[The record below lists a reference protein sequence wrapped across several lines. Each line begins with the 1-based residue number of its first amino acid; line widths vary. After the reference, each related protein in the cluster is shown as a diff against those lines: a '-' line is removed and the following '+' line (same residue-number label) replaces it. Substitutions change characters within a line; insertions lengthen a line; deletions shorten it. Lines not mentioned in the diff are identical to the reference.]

1 MGAKIMT
8 FDAEAATNTY
18 IDSLGP
24 EALAQAAAYTAGNQW
39 LMLWSLGVTLVST
52 WLIIR
57 SGILTSLS
65 SKLHEKGA
73 FNRAFR
79 VSAAFIVLS
88 SIIELPWTIYTS
100 WYRQTRYDMTDQPLS
115 DFLGQ
120 SGLSLALSAVLM
132 GLLLATFYVLIKK
145 AGQLW
150 WAWFGGITA
159 SLMATMMLLGPA
171 VIQPMFNEYTPVP
184 EGEVKQA
191 VEALAI
197 EANIPTER
205 IFMYDG
211 SRQSNNFTAN
221 VSGIGASARIAIS
234 DVAMKEANLDEVR
247 AVTGHEIG
255 HYVSGHIWWV
265 VILLSSQV
273 VIAFLLADRL
283 FKPVAR
289 AFGADED
296 IQNPASVPILILL
309 VGVLMMVFQPI
320 NNTLSRMNEA
330 NADRYSLETVGLPD
344 GLASALVKTAEYRD
358 PRPGQFQELLFY
370 THPSVESRVRMA
382 MEWKGEQIDNDLLP
396 EN

>member
-1 MGAKIMT
+1 MA
-8 FDAEAATNTY
+8 FDAVSATNAY
-18 IDSLGP
+18 IDSLGT
-24 EALAQAAAYTAGNQW
+24 EALAQAAAYTAGNHW
-39 LMLWSLGVTLVST
+39 LILWSLLATVVST
-52 WLIIR
+52 SLIVR
-57 SGILTSLS
+57 SGILVALS
-65 SKLHEKGA
+65 NKLSQRGA

-88 SIIELPWTIYTS
+88 AIIELPWTIYTS
-100 WYRQTRYDMTDQPLS
+100 WYRQTQYDMTTQPLG

-120 SGLSLALSAVLM
+120 SGLGLALSAVLM

-145 AGQLW
+145 AGPLW

-159 SLMATMMLLGPA
+159 SLVATMMLLGPSL
-171 VIQPMFNEYTPVP
+171 IQPLFNEYAPVP

-191 VEALAI
+191 VERLAV
-197 EANIPTER
+197 EANIPTDR

-221 VSGIGASARIAIS
+221 VSGIGSSARIAIS
-234 DVAMKEANLDEVR
+234 DIALKEANLDEVK

-265 VILLSSQV
+265 VFLLSGEV
-273 VIAFLLADRL
+273 VIAFLLADKL

-289 AFGADED
+289 VFGADED

-309 VGVLMMVFQPI
+309 VGVLLTLFEPI
-320 NNTLSRMNEA
+320 NNSLTRMNEA
-330 NADRYSLETVGLPD
+330 DADRYSLETVGLPD

-358 PRPGQFQELLFY
+358 PRPGQLQELLFY
-370 THPSVESRVRMA
+370 THPSVERRVRMA
-382 MEWKGEQIDNDLLP
+382 MEWKREQLAHAEPP
-396 EN
+396 ES

>member
-1 MGAKIMT
+1 MA
-8 FDAEAATNTY
+8 FDTEAATNAY
-18 IDSLGP
+18 IDSLGS

-39 LMLWSLGVTLVST
+39 LMLWSLGVTIIST
-52 WLIIR
+52 WLIIQ

-65 SKLHEKGA
+65 NKLSGSGA

-79 VSAAFIVLS
+79 VSAAFVVLS
-88 SIIELPWTIYTS
+88 AIIELPWTIYTS
-100 WYRQTRYDMTDQPLS
+100 WYRQTQYEMTDQPLG

-120 SGLSLALSAVLM
+120 SGLGLALNAVVL

-145 AGQLW
+145 AGRLW

-159 SLMATMMLLGPA
+159 SLMATMMLLGPV
-171 VIQPMFNEYTPVP
+171 VIQPMFNEYSPIP
-184 EGEVKQA
+184 EGDVKQA

-205 IFMYDG
+205 VFMYDG

-221 VSGIGASARIAIS
+221 VSGIGSSARIAIS
-234 DVAMKEANLDEVR
+234 DVALNEADLDEVK

-265 VILLSSQV
+265 VFLLSAQV

-283 FKPVAR
+283 FTPVAR

-296 IQNPASVPILILL
+296 IQNPANAPVLILL
-309 VGVLMMVFQPI
+309 VGVLMTVFQPF

-330 NADRYSLETVGLPD
+330 DADRYSLETVGLPD
-344 GLASALVKTAEYRD
+344 GLASVLVKTAEYRD
-358 PRPGQFQELLFY
+358 PRPAPLQELLFY

-382 MEWKGEQIDNDLLP
+382 MEWKAEQLATEP
-396 EN
+396 PR

>member
-1 MGAKIMT
+1 MA
-8 FDAEAATNTY
+8 FDAVSATNAY
-18 IDSLGP
+18 IDSLGT
-24 EALAQAAAYTAGNQW
+24 EALAQAAAYTAGNHW
-39 LMLWSLGVTLVST
+39 LILWSLLATVVST
-52 WLIIR
+52 SLIVR
-57 SGILTSLS
+57 SGILVALS
-65 SKLHEKGA
+65 NKLSQRGA

-88 SIIELPWTIYTS
+88 AIIELPWTIYTS
-100 WYRQTRYDMTDQPLS
+100 WYRQTQYDMTTQPLG

-120 SGLSLALSAVLM
+120 SGLGLALSAVLM

-159 SLMATMMLLGPA
+159 SLVATMMLLGPSL
-171 VIQPMFNEYTPVP
+171 IQPLFNEYTPVP
-184 EGEVKQA
+184 EGEVKEA
-191 VEALAI
+191 IEALAL
-197 EANIPTER
+197 EANIPTNR

-221 VSGIGASARIAIS
+221 VSGIGSSARIAIS
-234 DVAMKEANLDEVR
+234 DIALKEANLDEVK

-265 VILLSSQV
+265 VFLLSGEV

-289 AFGADED
+289 VFGANEN

-309 VGVLMMVFQPI
+309 VGVLLTLFEPI
-320 NNTLSRMNEA
+320 NNGLTRMNEA
-330 NADRYSLETVGLPD
+330 DADRYSLENVGLPD

-358 PRPGQFQELLFY
+358 PRPGQLQELLFY

-382 MEWKGEQIDNDLLP
+382 MEWKGEQLATELLP

>member
-1 MGAKIMT
+1 MA
-8 FDAEAATNTY
+8 FDAVSATNAY
-18 IDSLGP
+18 IDSLGT
-24 EALAQAAAYTAGNQW
+24 EALAQAAAYTAGNHW
-39 LMLWSLGVTLVST
+39 LILWSLLATVVST
-52 WLIIR
+52 SLIVR
-57 SGILTSLS
+57 SGILVALS
-65 SKLHEKGA
+65 NKLSQRGA

-88 SIIELPWTIYTS
+88 AIIELPWTIYTS
-100 WYRQTRYDMTDQPLS
+100 WYRQTQYDMTTQPLG

-120 SGLSLALSAVLM
+120 SGLGLALSAVLM

-159 SLMATMMLLGPA
+159 SLVATIMLLGPSL
-171 VIQPMFNEYTPVP
+171 IQPLFNEYTPVP

-191 VEALAI
+191 IEALAL
-197 EANIPTER
+197 EANIPTNR

-221 VSGIGASARIAIS
+221 VSGIGSSARIAIS
-234 DVAMKEANLDEVR
+234 DIALKQANLDEVK

-265 VILLSSQV
+265 VFLLSAQV

-296 IQNPASVPILILL
+296 IQNPASVPVLILL
-309 VGVLMMVFQPI
+309 VGVLMMVFQPF

-330 NADRYSLETVGLPD
+330 DADRYSLGTVGLPD

-382 MEWKGEQIDNDLLP
+382 MEWKGEQLTKELLP

>member
-1 MGAKIMT
+1 MA
-8 FDAEAATNTY
+8 FDAVSATNAY
-18 IDSLGP
+18 IDSLGT
-24 EALAQAAAYTAGNQW
+24 EALAQAAAYTAGNHW
-39 LMLWSLGVTLVST
+39 LILWSLLATVVST
-52 WLIIR
+52 SLIVR
-57 SGILTSLS
+57 SGILVALS
-65 SKLHEKGA
+65 NKLSQRGA

-88 SIIELPWTIYTS
+88 AIIELPWTIYTS
-100 WYRQTRYDMTDQPLS
+100 WYRQTQYDMTTQPLG

-120 SGLSLALSAVLM
+120 SGLGLALSAVLM

-159 SLMATMMLLGPA
+159 SLVATMMLLGPSL
-171 VIQPMFNEYTPVP
+171 IQPLFNEYTPVP
-184 EGEVKQA
+184 EGEVKEA
-191 VEALAI
+191 IEALAL
-197 EANIPTER
+197 EANIPTNR

-221 VSGIGASARIAIS
+221 VSGIGSSARIAIS
-234 DVAMKEANLDEVR
+234 DIALKEANLDEVK

-265 VILLSSQV
+265 VFLLSGEV

-289 AFGADED
+289 VFGADEN

-309 VGVLMMVFQPI
+309 VGVLLTLFEPI
-320 NNTLSRMNEA
+320 NNSLTRMNEA
-330 NADRYSLETVGLPD
+330 DADRYSLENVGLPD

-358 PRPGQFQELLFY
+358 PRPGQLQELLFY

-382 MEWKGEQIDNDLLP
+382 MEWKGEQLATESLP

>member
-1 MGAKIMT
+1 MA
-8 FDAEAATNTY
+8 FDAVSATNAY
-18 IDSLGP
+18 IDSLGT
-24 EALAQAAAYTAGNQW
+24 EALAQAAAYTAGNHW
-39 LMLWSLGVTLVST
+39 LILWSLLATVVST
-52 WLIIR
+52 SLIVR
-57 SGILTSLS
+57 SGILVALS
-65 SKLHEKGA
+65 NKLSQRGA

-88 SIIELPWTIYTS
+88 AIIELPWTIYTS
-100 WYRQTRYDMTDQPLS
+100 WYRQTQYDMTTQPLG

-120 SGLSLALSAVLM
+120 SGLGLALSAVLM

-145 AGQLW
+145 AGPLW

-159 SLMATMMLLGPA
+159 SLVATMMLLGPSL
-171 VIQPMFNEYTPVP
+171 IQPLFNEYAPVP

-191 VEALAI
+191 IERLAV
-197 EANIPTER
+197 EANIPTDR

-221 VSGIGASARIAIS
+221 VSGIGSSARIAIS
-234 DVAMKEANLDEVR
+234 DIALKEANLDEVK

-265 VILLSSQV
+265 VFLLSGEV
-273 VIAFLLADRL
+273 VIAFLLADKL

-289 AFGADED
+289 VFGADED

-309 VGVLMMVFQPI
+309 VGVLLTLFEPI
-320 NNTLSRMNEA
+320 NNSLTRMNEA
-330 NADRYSLETVGLPD
+330 DADRYSLENVGLPD

-358 PRPGQFQELLFY
+358 PRPGQLQELLFY

-382 MEWKGEQIDNDLLP
+382 MEWKGEQLATELLP

>member
-1 MGAKIMT
+1 MA
-8 FDAEAATNTY
+8 FDAVSATNAY
-18 IDSLGP
+18 IDSLGT
-24 EALAQAAAYTAGNQW
+24 EALAQAAAYTAGNHW
-39 LMLWSLGVTLVST
+39 LILWSLLATVVST
-52 WLIIR
+52 SLIVR
-57 SGILTSLS
+57 SGILVALS
-65 SKLHEKGA
+65 NKLSQRGA

-88 SIIELPWTIYTS
+88 AIIELPWTIYTS
-100 WYRQTRYDMTDQPLS
+100 WYRQTQYDMTTQPLG

-120 SGLSLALSAVLM
+120 SGLGLALSAVLM

-159 SLMATMMLLGPA
+159 SLVATMMLLGPSL
-171 VIQPMFNEYTPVP
+171 IQPLFNEYTPVP
-184 EGEVKQA
+184 EGEVKEA
-191 VEALAI
+191 IEALAL
-197 EANIPTER
+197 EANIPTNR

-221 VSGIGASARIAIS
+221 VSGIGSSARIAIS
-234 DVAMKEANLDEVR
+234 DIALKEANLDEVK

-265 VILLSSQV
+265 VFLLSGEV

-289 AFGADED
+289 VFGADEN
-296 IQNPASVPILILL
+296 IQNPGSVPILILL
-309 VGVLMMVFQPI
+309 VGVLLTLFEPI
-320 NNTLSRMNEA
+320 NNSLTRMNEA
-330 NADRYSLETVGLPD
+330 DADRYSLENVGLPD

-358 PRPGQFQELLFY
+358 PRPGQLQELLFY

-382 MEWKGEQIDNDLLP
+382 MEWKGEQLATELLP

>member
-1 MGAKIMT
+1 MA
-8 FDAEAATNTY
+8 FDTEAATNAY
-18 IDSLGP
+18 IDSLGS

-39 LMLWSLGVTLVST
+39 LMLWSLGVTIIST
-52 WLIIR
+52 WLIIQ

-65 SKLHEKGA
+65 NKLSGSRA

-79 VSAAFIVLS
+79 VSAAFVVLS
-88 SIIELPWTIYTS
+88 AIIELPWTIYTS
-100 WYRQTRYDMTDQPLS
+100 WYRQTQYEMTDQPLG

-120 SGLSLALSAVLM
+120 SGLGLALNAVVL

-145 AGQLW
+145 AGRLW

-159 SLMATMMLLGPA
+159 SLMATMMLLGPI
-171 VIQPMFNEYTPVP
+171 VIQPMFNEYSPIP
-184 EGEVKQA
+184 EGDVKQA

-205 IFMYDG
+205 VFMYDG

-221 VSGIGASARIAIS
+221 VSGIGSSARIAIS
-234 DVAMKEANLDEVR
+234 DVALNEADLDEVK

-265 VILLSSQV
+265 VFLLSTQV

-296 IQNPASVPILILL
+296 IQNPANVPVLILL
-309 VGVLMMVFQPI
+309 VGVLMTVFQPF

-330 NADRYSLETVGLPD
+330 DADRYSLETVGLPD

-358 PRPGQFQELLFY
+358 PRPAPLQELLFY

-382 MEWKGEQIDNDLLP
+382 MEWKAEQLATEP
-396 EN
+396 PR

>member
-1 MGAKIMT
+1 MA
-8 FDAEAATNTY
+8 FDAVSATNAY
-18 IDSLGP
+18 IDSLGT
-24 EALAQAAAYTAGNQW
+24 EALAQAAAYTAGNHW
-39 LMLWSLGVTLVST
+39 LILWSLLATVVST
-52 WLIIR
+52 SLIVR
-57 SGILTSLS
+57 SGILVALS
-65 SKLHEKGA
+65 NKLSQRGA

-88 SIIELPWTIYTS
+88 AIIELPWTIYTS
-100 WYRQTRYDMTDQPLS
+100 WYRQTQYDMTTQPLG

-120 SGLSLALSAVLM
+120 SGLGLALSAVLM

-145 AGQLW
+145 AGPLW

-159 SLMATMMLLGPA
+159 SLVATMMLLGPSL
-171 VIQPMFNEYTPVP
+171 IQHLFNEYAPVP

-191 VEALAI
+191 IERLAV
-197 EANIPTER
+197 EANIPTDR

-221 VSGIGASARIAIS
+221 VSGIGSSARIAIS
-234 DVAMKEANLDEVR
+234 DIALKEANLDEVK

-265 VILLSSQV
+265 VFLLSGEV
-273 VIAFLLADRL
+273 VIAFLLADKL

-289 AFGADED
+289 VFGADEY

-309 VGVLMMVFQPI
+309 VGVLLTLFEPI
-320 NNTLSRMNEA
+320 NNSLTRMNEA
-330 NADRYSLETVGLPD
+330 DADRYSLETVGLPD

-358 PRPGQFQELLFY
+358 PRPGQLQELLFY
-370 THPSVESRVRMA
+370 THPSVERRVRMA
-382 MEWKGEQIDNDLLP
+382 MEWKREQLAHALP
-396 EN
+396 PES